1 MRDFGDGEGLRKIL
15 QDFAASRVDQQA
27 SAEKVRSLKKRLDL
41 ILEELAS
48 AHTNLAGLRQDG
60 IEMVKKVGNIEEL
73 VGEIPEYKKRIS
85 TLSESVDR
93 VQRATQEVVEDIS
106 KVQQKQER
114 ENADVAKRIEC
125 ERLKERSR
133 EETNIQELEKL
144 LRGAQE
150 IELENCH
157 RQIRREKQKAEEKAL
172 GLEEENRL
180 LQEKHCGKM
189 QVMKQ
194 QLLDAETNRS
204 TEQTKLLDMEVVR
217 REMESIRENYEAEL
231 GELSKQIGALKER
244 KSGSTAA
251 KKKKVSFALP
261 NENCPKA
268 ARDENDDR
276 RDASHIMNSPKWMD
290 NQSSF
295 HELSNLCNEGVVRRE
310 STSRGLAVPDNTT
323 PSPAPSAG
331 SEVGET
337 SIDKDD
343 QLRLGGCESKISR
356 GGGVPAPLKSSFK
369 FVSRAAG
376 SSLLGAPSGFS
387 TFSRQPQLEI
397 DQRLAD
403 KSCLPIGQV
412 KSQIGSNLQ
421 ENAALGESYRLND
434 LRDEVMQQLESCE
447 EIEATCENLIGR
459 WQEEPRD
466 EVDLDLEAGEGV
478 QGHGK
483 SVDQVGFEDDLK
495 RRRLEGVKVLQDVP
509 LSASTQR
516 SMQLGEDLDSG
527 EGGDVVSDSRNEAPR
542 AEVGQVARKPLKRKL
557 YSETG
562 NGPQVLE

>member
-331 SEVGET
+331 SEVGEI
-337 SIDKDD
+337 SIDKED
-343 QLRLGGCESKISR
+343 QLRLGGWDSKISR
-356 GGGVPAPLKSSFK
+356 GGGVPAPHKSSFK

-376 SSLLGAPSGFS
+376 SSLLGEPSGFS

-397 DQRLAD
+397 DHRLAE
-403 KSCLPIGQV
+403 KSCVPIGQV
-412 KSQIGSNLQ
+412 KSQIGSDLQ
-421 ENAALGESYRLND
+421 ENSALGESYRLND
-434 LRDEVMQQLESCE
+434 LRDEVVQQLESCE
-447 EIEATCENLIGR
+447 EIEATCENLMSR

-466 EVDLDLEAGEGV
+466 EDDLDLEAGEGV

-483 SVDQVGFEDDLK
+483 SDDQVVFEDDLK
-495 RRRLEGVKVLQDVP
+495 RRRLEGVKVLQDVRM
-509 LSASTQR
+509 SASTKR
-516 SMQLGEDLDSG
+516 SILLGEDSG
-527 EGGDVVSDSRNEAPR
+527 EGGDVVSISRNEAPR
-542 AEVGQVARKPLKRKL
+542 AEVGQAARKTLKRKL

-562 NGPQVLE
+562 NGPKLLE